1 MALETCNASVSHD
14 IDGAATAFGA
24 LTLDTYPGENVSD
37 FSTEALCL
45 IKVMQ
50 GGNTLPVNTGLQLL
64 QKVTRTS
71 CEEFNRKVFNLL
83 DYVKTM
89 EHKYKILDP

>member
-50 GGNTLPVNTGLQLL
+50 GGYTLPVNTGLQLL
-64 QKVTRTS
+64 QKVTRKS
-71 CEEFNRKVFNLL
+71 CEEFN
-83 DYVKTM
+83 
-89 EHKYKILDP
+89 